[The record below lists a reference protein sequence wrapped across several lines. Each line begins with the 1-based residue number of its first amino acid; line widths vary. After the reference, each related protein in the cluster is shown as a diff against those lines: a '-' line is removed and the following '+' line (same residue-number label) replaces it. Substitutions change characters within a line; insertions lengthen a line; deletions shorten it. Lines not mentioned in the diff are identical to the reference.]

1 MKKKHWITVGIVLA
15 VLLIGVL
22 LLSGSFRRIT
32 VVSGAQFID
41 RCPRLARPGQEVTV
55 TTAVVSDGEIYV
67 NGRIKKPESG
77 KALFLLPRAGEF
89 DCMLGEIVD
98 GDPDNAFILAKHQYC
113 MK

>member
-1 MKKKHWITVGIVLA
+1 MKKKLWITIGIMLA
-15 VLLIGVL
+15 VLLVGIL

-67 NGRIKKPESG
+67 NGADG
-77 KALFLLPRAGEF
+77 KYVRPGVYVFTMPDADVQLRLTVVA
-89 DCMLGEIVD
+89 
-98 GDPDNAFILAKHQYC
+98 DPNGA
-113 MK
+113 

>member
-67 NGRIKKPESG
+67 NGADG
-77 KALFLLPRAGEF
+77 KCVRPGVYIFTMPDADVQLRLTVVA
-89 DCMLGEIVD
+89 
-98 GDPDNAFILAKHQYC
+98 DPNGA
-113 MK
+113 

>member
-67 NGRIKKPESG
+67 NGADG
-77 KALFLLPRAGEF
+77 KYVRPGVYVFTMPDADVQLRLTVVA
-89 DCMLGEIVD
+89 
-98 GDPDNAFILAKHQYC
+98 DPNGA
-113 MK
+113 

>member
-1 MKKKHWITVGIVLA
+1 MKKKHWIAIGVVLA

-67 NGRIKKPESG
+67 NGADG
-77 KALFLLPRAGEF
+77 KYVRPGVYVFTMPDADVQLRLTVVA
-89 DCMLGEIVD
+89 
-98 GDPDNAFILAKHQYC
+98 DPNGA
-113 MK
+113 

>member
-67 NGRIKKPESG
+67 NGADG
-77 KALFLLPRAGEF
+77 KYVRPGVYVFIMPDADVQLRLTVVA
-89 DCMLGEIVD
+89 
-98 GDPDNAFILAKHQYC
+98 DPNGA
-113 MK
+113 